1 MSEDSGILIS
11 NTSIMHDDVVPRVD
25 LGIQT
30 ISDWCTESI
39 PSGVGVSI
47 QTESHCVCRCDDSHM
62 VHHVSNT
69 DINASKIR
77 SLNA

>member
-39 PSGVGVSI
+39 PRVWVLAYKQKAI
-47 QTESHCVCRCDDSHM
+47 VCADVMIVIWYIMLATLISM
-62 VHHVSNT
+62 PL
-69 DINASKIR
+69 K
-77 SLNA
+77 